1 VGQRRRRIDVGAGDL
16 LMAKARGRSSRS
28 GRSSGALPPGFEGF
42 GAEIFGLDEPAPP
55 RPHFNQFE
63 PLANLHKGDEL
74 RIAGATFLVHRVI
87 GTYQTDV
94 YKKGVKRPYLLN
106 QIDRDRLAVFVLR
119 GTLEST
125 FAEPP
130 VLIVDVS
137 QVKLVRGYSYSVK
150 SVRG

>member
-1 VGQRRRRIDVGAGDL
+1 MPRSSASTSPRLRAP
-16 LMAKARGRSSRS
+16 ASTRSSRS
-28 GRSSGALPPGFEGF
+28 RTCT
-42 GAEIFGLDEPAPP
+42 
-55 RPHFNQFE
+55 N
-63 PLANLHKGDEL
+63 KGDEL